1 MTDARQWRIV
11 ITPRALKDLR
21 AVPSAELRR
30 IRIALDG
37 LQIRPPRGDIVK
49 LAGPVDE
56 WRLRVGDWRVRFR
69 YDAPARTVVITRV
82 LPRKDAYR

>member
-1 MTDARQWRIV
+1 MAEANLWRV
-11 ITPRALKDLR
+11 VVTPRAEKDLR
-21 AVPSAELRR
+21 SVPPPDFRR
-30 IRIALDG
+30 IRVALDG
-37 LQIRPPRGDIVK
+37 LRIRPPRGDIVK